1 MITLQNEWSGY
12 YPNASVG
19 ILIIRDVQNF
29 PAHEKLNL
37 VKRELEE
44 RLREKY
50 SGLTRNELKSIH
62 PIDTFVAYYK
72 KFGYSY
78 HVLHQLESVIR
89 GKSIPNVSSL
99 VEAMFTAELKNMLLT
114 AGHDFKKI
122 SLPLE
127 CKLSTGKEQYTG
139 INGKNLTTVRNDMI
153 ITDAEGVLS
162 SILRGPDLRTPINQD
177 TTRVLFT
184 AYAPPGIK
192 EALVY
197 QHLDDIET
205 YIRVISEK
213 SKTDTKQVYNSA

>member
-12 YPNASVG
+12 YPNASIGTLV
-19 ILIIRDVQNF
+19 IRDVQNF

-37 VKRELEE
+37 VKCELEE

-62 PIDTFVAYYK
+62 PIDIFVAYYK

-99 VEAMFTAELKNMLLT
+99 VEAMFMAELKNMLLT
-114 AGHDFKKI
+114 AGHDFETI

-127 CKLSTGKEQYTG
+127 CKLSAGKEQYTG
-139 INGKNLTTVRNDMI
+139 INGKNLTTVRNDMM

-162 SILRGPDLRTPINQD
+162 SILRGPDLRTRISQD

-184 AYAPPGIK
+184 TYAPPGIK

-205 YIRVISEK
+205 YIRVISEQ

>member
-12 YPNASVG
+12 YPNASIG

-29 PAHEKLNL
+29 PAYEKLNL

-89 GKSIPNVSSL
+89 GKSIPNVSTL
-99 VEAMFTAELKNMLLT
+99 VEAMFTAELKNKLLT
-114 AGHDFKKI
+114 AGHDFEKI

-139 INGKNLTTVRNDMI
+139 INGKYLTTVRNDMM
-153 ITDAEGVLS
+153 ITDAEGILS
-162 SILRGPDLRTPINQD
+162 SILRGPDLRTPISQD

-205 YIRVISEK
+205 YIRVISEQ